1 MRHTSRLGV
10 PPFLVVALALLAAP
24 RPAGAQI
31 DLSGDWSTLYHEDSA
46 HRGAG
51 PELGDYTGMPINEAG
66 RLKAESW
73 DASIL
78 SLRERQC
85 VPHISTYALRGPAT
99 IRIWRDPP
107 DPTTG
112 NVAAYHIL
120 GSYGRPRT
128 IWVDGRPHPS
138 RYAPHTWTGFSTGR
152 WDGNTFIVTTTH
164 VKTGWIQR
172 NGVAHSDQA
181 TMTEYFVRHQN
192 HLLVVTLI
200 EDPIYLEEPFVRTT
214 NFALTLTGA
223 PNDWGSCGPAVDE
236 VAGHPKGYV
245 PHYLP
250 GQNPYLSPARKTL
263 GVTDDG
269 GSGGAST
276 TYPEYAIGGRQASS
290 PSSGLARTRSEPAPG
305 ADEVDVI
312 PVQGNIF
319 MIASP
324 GGNVTVH
331 TGEQGVLVVD
341 SGPPWATDAVM
352 AAIRRLSEKPIR
364 FLLNTSFQADHTGG
378 NEAIAKVG
386 VRLRT
391 SGGANT
397 QGGVYAGPSIVAHEN
412 VLLAMSAPTGERSPR
427 PTAAWPSDT
436 YFTDE
441 HEVVFNG
448 EPIMLQHHPAAYTDG
463 DSSVFFR
470 KADVVSTGDVFM
482 TTSYPVVDAQ
492 RGGSISG
499 IIDALNH
506 IIDITVPRDW
516 QEGGTMVIPGHGGL
530 ADEADVV
537 EYRDMLTII
546 HERVQ
551 DLVAKGMT
559 LAQVKAARPSLD
571 YDGRYGAATGPWTTE
586 MFIEAVYRDVASTQ

>member
-1 MRHTSRLGV
+1 MRHTCRLGV
-10 PPFLVVALALLAAP
+10 PALLVSFALLGAPWPAA
-24 RPAGAQI
+24 AQI
-31 DLSGDWSTLYHEDSA
+31 DLSGEWNTLYHEDSA

-85 VPHISTYALRGPAT
+85 IPHIATYALRGPAT
-99 IRIWRDPP
+99 IRIWKDPP
-107 DPTTG
+107 DPATG
-112 NVAAYHIL
+112 TFAAYQML

-172 NGVAHSDQA
+172 NGVAHTDQA
-181 TMTEYFVRHQN
+181 AMTEYFVRHQN
-192 HLLVVTLI
+192 QLLVVTLI
-200 EDPIYLEEPFVRTT
+200 EDPAYLEEPFVRTT
-214 NFALTLTGA
+214 NFALTLTGT

-250 GQNPYLSPARKTL
+250 GQNPYLAPARKAL
-263 GVTDDG
+263 GITDDG

-276 TYPEYAIGGRQASS
+276 TSPEYASHGRTA
-290 PSSGLARTRSEPAPG
+290 PARVSDRPARVGPVLS
-305 ADEVDVI
+305 DRPTDVEVI
-312 PVQGNIF
+312 PVQGNVF

-324 GGNVTVH
+324 GGNLAVQ

-341 SGPPWATDAVM
+341 SGPASVTGAVM
-352 AAIRRLSEKPIR
+352 AAIRRLSDKPIR
-364 FLLNTSFQADHTGG
+364 FLVNTSFQADHTGG
-378 NEAIAKVG
+378 NEAIARVG

-412 VLLAMSAPTGERSPR
+412 VLLAMSAPTGETSPR

-448 EPIMLQHHPAAYTDG
+448 EPIVLRHHPAAYTDG

-470 KADVVSTGDVFM
+470 KTDVVSTGDVFM

-492 RGGSISG
+492 HGGSISG

-516 QEGGTMVIPGHGGL
+516 QEGGTMVIPGHGRL

-537 EYRDMLTII
+537 EYRDMVTII

-571 YDGRYGAATGPWTTE
+571 YDGRYGSTTGPWTTD
-586 MFIEAVYRDVASTQ
+586 MFIEAVYRDVVGGR